1 MRMRPVTKSVPVEE
15 IVDFD
20 DELELFER
28 MLADPQE
35 KRLLF
40 IQSPGTCGKTTLLR
54 LMKHSCKELPSCR
67 IEFGEPFDNPH
78 FTLALEIC
86 HQSGLVPSNM
96 ARAVAP
102 LSSYQTV
109 RGDATTQVEGDV
121 TDSIVITQILSSV
134 SLADETLRQR
144 YMKDRLTRAF
154 HVDLQRLADERG
166 TIVCFFDVLEDINAD
181 EEQWLFD
188 SLLRP
193 IAEGVLKDVI
203 VVTAGRRWPKLEVWE
218 WQECAHL
225 IERLPPL
232 SVEDFKTYAAKVGAF
247 LTDAEARLL
256 WRACRGGNPTLMGT
270 LIKNLRVAAGG
281 GE

>member
-1 MRMRPVTKSVPVEE
+1 MRMRPVTKSVPIEE

-40 IQSPGTCGKTTLLR
+40 IQSPGKCGKTTLLR
-54 LMKHSCKELPSCR
+54 LMKHSCKKNPSCR
-67 IEFGEPFDNPH
+67 IEFGEPFDSPH

-86 HQSGLVPSNM
+86 HQLKLVPSNM
-96 ARAVAP
+96 ARALAP

-109 RGDATTQVEGDV
+109 KGDVTTHVEGDV
-121 TDSIVITQILSSV
+121 TDSTLVTQILSSV
-134 SLADETLRQR
+134 SPTHETLRQR

-154 HVDLQRLADERG
+154 HADLQGLAKQRG
-166 TIVCFFDVLEDINAD
+166 TVVCFFDALEDINAE

-188 SLLRP
+188 SLLHP
-193 IAEGVLKDVI
+193 MAEGLLKNII
-203 VVTAGRRWPKLEVWE
+203 VVTAGRRWPRLEVWE
-218 WQECAHL
+218 WQECAYL

-232 SVEDFKTYAAKVGAF
+232 SVKDFKTYASKVGAS
-247 LTDAEARLL
+247 LTDADAHLL
-256 WRACRGGNPTLMGT
+256 WRACHGGNPTLMGS
-270 LIKNLRVAAGG
+270 LIKNLRAAAGG
-281 GE
+281 GP